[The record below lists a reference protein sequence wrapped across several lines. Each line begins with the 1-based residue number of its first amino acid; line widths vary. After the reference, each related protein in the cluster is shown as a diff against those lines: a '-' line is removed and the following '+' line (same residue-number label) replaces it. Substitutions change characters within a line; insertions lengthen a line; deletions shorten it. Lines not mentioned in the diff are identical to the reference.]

1 MKNIKYFLSLFI
13 VSLII
18 AGCGT
23 KKTPTVNVVV
33 QTPKSPVES
42 VYPYPY
48 AFEPTP
54 ATQVDQAYPGPS
66 TGQQVPE
73 AAYTPEYHVT
83 NLVIPTPGSGKG
95 VVTGQLLIGGEADHP
110 YLATLFLAS
119 TIPPST
125 PDYPP
130 MISYSEEDDP
140 IAVQDVN
147 TGRFLFS
154 DVAPGQYAIIIW
166 SPLGGFPLEDKDGT
180 SVLFTV
186 NAGEVKDLGILPI
199 K

>member
-1 MKNIKYFLSLFI
+1 MKNIKIILSLFI
-13 VSLII
+13 VALFIT
-18 AGCGT
+18 GCGT
-23 KKTPTVNVVV
+23 QKTPTVNVVV
-33 QTPKSPVES
+33 ETPKSPVAS
-42 VYPYPY
+42 VNPYPY
-48 AFEPTP
+48 ALEPTP
-54 ATQVDQAYPGPS
+54 ATSVDQAYPGPS
-66 TGQQVPE
+66 TGQQGPE

-83 NLVIPTPGSGKG
+83 NLVVPTPSSGKG
-95 VVTGQLLIGGEADHP
+95 VVTGRLLIGGEEGHP
-110 YLATLFLAS
+110 YLATLYLAS

-130 MISYSEEDDP
+130 MISYSEENDP

-166 SPLGGFPLEDKDGT
+166 SPLGGFPLVDKEGA
-180 SVLFTV
+180 SVIFTV
-186 NAGEVKDLGILPI
+186 SADEVKDLGILPI